1 MNTLSQRELQVHV
14 PVVAWLMIVG
24 HALLLCAGA
33 FVLALLGGVGLAVRE
48 DPATPILFTV
58 GALVAVFLAV
68 LALPGLAAGVGLLLR
83 QGWARYLAIVVALL
97 GLINFPLGTLIG
109 LYSAWV
115 LFQDGATDYFGPRPA
130 SGQ

>member
-1 MNTLSQRELQVHV
+1 MNTLTQRDLSVHI

-48 DPATPILFTV
+48 DLAAPILFTV
-58 GALVAVFLAV
+58 GGLVALFLGV

-83 QGWARYLAIVVALL
+83 QGWARFLAIVVAIL

-115 LFQDGATDYFGPRPA
+115 LFQDSATDYFTPSPA
-130 SGQ
+130 SG